1 MPSPARKSTAQSTGP
16 DEVVAIAF
24 AAGDPRRAAIL
35 RALQHDSF
43 AASEL
48 SQLLDMAQTALSH
61 HLRILREAGL
71 VVSRREGN
79 SLYYRRDQSSAQPFK
94 SALFAA
100 LDESDLREDLVSGI
114 DQLHAA
120 REHQVER
127 FFRSNADALK
137 SQRMLIS
144 ETRTY
149 APSLEELWQPSAGRK
164 ARALEIGPG
173 DGEILS
179 LLARDFGSVTAVDQ
193 VARMLEPV
201 RQTFARNRHVTFVEQ
216 EYTRFRSR
224 EHFDAVVAAMVL
236 HHFPSPRTFFTQ
248 TSKLLADNGRLF
260 IAELERHEHE
270 WVREACGDLWLGFD
284 AAELDHW
291 AGTSGLTPGPRQF
304 LAQKNGFSIQ
314 ILTYSYSS
322 TKKEQP

>member
-1 MPSPARKSTAQSTGP
+1 MPSSARRAPSTASSHDP
-16 DEVVAIAF
+16 VVDIAF
-24 AAGDPRRAAIL
+24 AAGDVRRATIL
-35 RALQHDSF
+35 RALRHDSF
-43 AASEL
+43 AVSEL

-79 SLYYRRDQSSAQPFK
+79 SLYYRREDITSNPFMK
-94 SALFAA
+94 ALFDA
-100 LDESDLREDLVSGI
+100 LDEAPLPSGLDSAIEHIHSERE
-114 DQLHAA
+114 Q
-120 REHQVER
+120 QVER
-127 FFRSNADALK
+127 FFRLNADALK

-149 APSLEELWQPSAGRK
+149 APSLEALWQSVSGRK
-164 ARALEIGPG
+164 ARALEVGPG
-173 DGEILS
+173 DGEILGS
-179 LLARDFGSVTAVDQ
+179 LARDFGSVTAIDQ

-201 RQTFARNRHVTFVEQ
+201 RQHFARNRHITFVEQ

-224 EHFDAVVAAMVL
+224 EHFDAIVAAMVL
-236 HHFPSPRTFFTQ
+236 HHFPSPRAFFSQ
-248 TSKLLADNGRLF
+248 SAKLLAANGCLF

-284 AAELDHW
+284 ATELDRW
-291 AGTSGLTPGPRQF
+291 AAGCGLAPGPRQF

-314 ILTYSYSS
+314 ILTY
-322 TKKEQP
+322 TKEPA

>member
-1 MPSPARKSTAQSTGP
+1 MSPAPASAPRRVAPPSTAH
-16 DEVVAIAF
+16 DDVVTIAF
-24 AAGDPRRAAIL
+24 AAGDPRRATII

-43 AASEL
+43 SVSEL

-79 SLYYRRDQSSAQPFK
+79 SLYYRREHQAVPSFSA
-94 SALFAA
+94 ALFAA
-100 LDESDLREDLVSGI
+100 LDESPLPAELAEGI
-114 DQLHAA
+114 DRLHAA
-120 REHQVER
+120 REDQVER
-127 FFRSNADALK
+127 FFRVNADALK
-137 SQRMLIS
+137 SQRKLIS
-144 ETRTY
+144 ETKTY
-149 APSLEELWQPSAGRK
+149 APSLQELWQHRRGRK

-179 LLARDFGSVTAVDQ
+179 LLARDFGKVTAVDQ
-193 VARMLEPV
+193 VARMLEP
-201 RQTFARNRHVTFVEQ
+201 ARRSLARAKHITFVEQ

-224 EHFDAVVAAMVL
+224 ETFDVVVAAMVL
-236 HHFPSPRTFFTQ
+236 HHFPSPRTFFSQ
-248 TSKLLADNGRLF
+248 TAKLLADQGCLF

-284 AAELDHW
+284 AYELDQW
-291 AGTSGLTPGPRQF
+291 AAGCGLAPGPRQF

-314 ILTYSYSS
+314 ILTY
-322 TKKEQP
+322 TKEQT